1 MTYIKYKSGGNSSRS
16 VLGRVIDYCLQP
28 HKTQIDEKAFCT
40 SGVDCVPAYA
50 LDQFMA
56 TKQVFGKCGGT
67 FFYHY
72 VQSFSPD
79 EAVTPQEVNAIGL
92 EFAARAWPGHEV
104 LVATHVD
111 KDHRHNHF
119 VINSVNHETG
129 LKLRQTPKTL
139 QSLRQLSDGI
149 CAAHGLSVLKPYAR
163 KPDVRDVRNGEYR
176 SAVRSDSWKFRLR
189 SAITMSMETSWTP
202 EQFRTRMREYGYET
216 VWRAD
221 RKHITYVCLNEP
233 PHRDGKQK
241 RCRDRSLSD
250 TKYLKEVMEVEF
262 AIRKRILEEIEHG
275 RADTNEHADPAL
287 DLAGRGAQT
296 AGVYEHGADG
306 YAPGAVATDRGIEIP
321 SGSTAGGAITGW
333 EVSREK
339 LCGKHHGQ
347 SADRSHEEHE
357 DSRAR
362 VTEADGDAWLDSV
375 PRYIDLLAGLFP
387 RPSLKGKTREEVQRE
402 IDAEREAKNVGTA
415 FGIPLA
421 VIMYLIERARAD
433 ELDEARERF
442 GLARMDSDPSGQVI
456 EGQHADDPNGD
467 DDNYKYDNGEEG
479 EYDSDTAD
487 SDDDEEMYDLD
498 GDGDDYEIDYG
509 EEDDVERYDPNGY
522 DEPDDDDDQKSGPV
536 MKFW

>member
-16 VLGRVIDYCLQP
+16 ALGRVIDYCLQP
-28 HKTQIDEKAFCT
+28 HKTRVGENVFCT

-56 TKQVFGKCGGT
+56 TKQAFGKCSGT
-67 FFYHY
+67 YFYHY
-72 VQSFSPD
+72 VQSFSPHEGISPE
-79 EAVTPQEVNAIGL
+79 EANAVGL

-111 KDHRHNHF
+111 RDHTHTHF
-119 VINSVNHETG
+119 IVNSVNHETG
-129 LKLRQTPKTL
+129 MKLRQSPKTL
-139 QSLRQLSDGI
+139 QSLRQLSDEI

-163 KPDVRDVRNGEYR
+163 KPDVRDVKNGEYR

-233 PHRDGKQK
+233 PHRDGKPK
-241 RCRDRSLSD
+241 RCRDRNLSH
-250 TKYLKEVMEVEF
+250 TKILKEAMENEF

-275 RADTNEHADPAL
+275 RADAEERADPASGVS
-287 DLAGRGAQT
+287 GRGAQT
-296 AGVYEHGADG
+296 VGVYERGADG
-306 YAPGAVATDRGIEIP
+306 YAPGADERDRGAEIP
-321 SGSTAGGAITGW
+321 SGSAREPVTGW
-333 EVSREK
+333 EVSRKK
-339 LCGKHHGQ
+339 LCGEYDGQ
-347 SADRSHEEHE
+347 SAGRGHEEHE
-357 DSRAR
+357 DDRAR
-362 VTEADGDAWLDSV
+362 DAAADDHAWLDTV
-375 PRYIDLLAGLFP
+375 PRYVDLIADLFP
-387 RPSLKGKTREEVQRE
+387 RASLKGKTREEVQRE

-536 MKFW
+536 MSM